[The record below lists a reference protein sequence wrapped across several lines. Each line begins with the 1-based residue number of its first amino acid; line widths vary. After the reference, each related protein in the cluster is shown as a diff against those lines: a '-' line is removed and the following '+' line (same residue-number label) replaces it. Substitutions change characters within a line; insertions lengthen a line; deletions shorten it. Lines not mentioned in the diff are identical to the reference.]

1 MVLLVFDVGIDHLAH
16 DPDRIINRF
25 NMKEYGYHIVRVG
38 LAITF
43 LWIGILILRD
53 PESWGA
59 MVQPWVL
66 KLMPLP
72 IKEIMLSTAVLD
84 MVIGFFLLIDVFT
97 WLLALIGALHL
108 VTVLAVTGI
117 NAITVRDI
125 GLLAGLLALFVTKFP
140 RRKEASNQ

>member
-1 MVLLVFDVGIDHLAH
+1 MKNDS
-16 DPDRIINRF
+16 
-25 NMKEYGYHIVRVG
+25 KEYGYHIVRVG

-43 LWIGILILRD
+43 LWIGILIFRD

-66 KLMPLP
+66 ELMPLP
-72 IKEIMLSTAVLD
+72 IKSVMLSTAVLD

-125 GLLAGLLALFVTKFP
+125 GLLAGLLSLFVTKFP
-140 RRKEASNQ
+140 RRKEVSNQ

>member
-1 MVLLVFDVGIDHLAH
+1 MVFLVSYVGADHLAY
-16 DPDRIINRF
+16 DFDRIINRF
-25 NMKEYGYHIVRVG
+25 NMKESGYHILRVG
-38 LAITF
+38 MAITF
-43 LWIGILILRD
+43 LWIGILIFRD

-66 KLMPLP
+66 KLLPLP
-72 IKEIMLSTAVLD
+72 IKSMMLSIAVLD
-84 MVIGFFLLIDVFT
+84 MLIGFFLLIDVFT

-125 GLLAGLLALFVTKFP
+125 GLLAGLLALVVTKFP
-140 RRKEASNQ
+140 RNQYTSSK